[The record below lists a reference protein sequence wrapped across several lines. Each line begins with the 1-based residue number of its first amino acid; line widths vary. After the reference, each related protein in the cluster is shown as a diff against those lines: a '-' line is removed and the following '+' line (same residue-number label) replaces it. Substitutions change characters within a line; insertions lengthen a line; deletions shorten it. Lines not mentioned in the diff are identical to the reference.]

1 MSRSLVAAWFCI
13 LVGSPI
19 HADDIPVGHSPLS
32 EYYIDYSDLDIVL
45 RGSVLD
51 MGPSTHAPPKKVKV
65 KYTSSR
71 IQIGN
76 LSKTRNEGNR
86 VLFHAFNDRDV
97 QALVA
102 MRDSLLSVPSDL
114 PLTALSRNEQLA
126 FFLNLHTV
134 IVLAEVAE
142 QYPITNLEPLFNY
155 GNADAFVNQQR
166 FEVSGTKVSLADIQK
181 HVVENWQNPL
191 VMYGFYFG
199 AIGTPNIRTEAYTAD
214 TVFDQLRENARN
226 FVNSMRGTQ
235 IWEPNAL
242 QVSEYYE
249 TMQSLFPAFA
259 SDVRSHIHQYARG
272 SLARRMGAT
281 RDIEPVISDWNIA
294 DLYNGRPFSDMNGR
308 YPSATRDANDVAFKM
323 GVPEHV
329 EQLLLH
335 RQLKLL
341 RAPKQDGTVEVEEI
355 PTPSV
360 EKTNPGAR

>member
-1 MSRSLVAAWFCI
+1 MLRYMVAVWFCM

-19 HADDIPVGHSPLS
+19 HADDIPVGHNPLS
-32 EYYIDYSDLDIVL
+32 EYFIDYSDLDIVL

-51 MGPSTHAPPKKVKV
+51 MGPSTHAPPKKVKL

-102 MRDSLLSVPSDL
+102 MRDSLLSVPNDL

-126 FFLNLHTV
+126 YFLNLHTV
-134 IVLAEVAE
+134 IVLAEIAE
-142 QYPITNLEPLFNY
+142 QYPITNLKPLFAY
-155 GNADAFVNQQR
+155 GDVGAFVNQRR
-166 FEVSGTKVSLADIQK
+166 FELADTMVSLADIQK

-214 TVFDQLRENARN
+214 TVFDQLRENAKN

-235 IWEPNAL
+235 FWEPNAL

-249 TMQSLFPAFA
+249 TMQSLFPTF
-259 SDVRSHIHQYARG
+259 SKDVRSHILQYARG
-272 SLARRMGAT
+272 SLASRMDVI

-294 DLYNGRPFSDMNGR
+294 DLYNGRPFTDMNGR

-323 GVPEHV
+323 GVPERV

-335 RQLKLL
+335 RQLKIL
-341 RAPKQDGTVEVEEI
+341 RAPKQDGTVDVEEI
-355 PTPSV
+355 STSSG
-360 EKTNPGAR
+360 EKASPGA